1 MMQIPC
7 FFGAFFCF
15 AVYFLQRYCKASGE
29 QNEKMKDSHFLS
41 RAAAYFLKRYCK
53 ASGEQRRSDSFFG
66 SLSPKQNVA
75 GYGSEK
81 TITGKIEIISVKN
94 FFTPVIV
101 FPVTGILNI
110 LSFILATFAWLAW
123 IGILKGRS
131 TVNLGRKVM
140 DLIWTMLQLVR
151 MSTLKGRSMV
161 NLGRRNAVTT
171 PQVNL
176 TTSLHPV
183 VAQQL
188 PAIVLIMYGL

>member
-15 AVYFLQRYCKASGE
+15 ASYFLQRYCKASGE

-41 RAAAYFLKRYCK
+41 RAAAYFIKRYCK

-66 SLSPKQNVA
+66 SLYPKQNVA

-110 LSFILATFAWLAW
+110 LSFIWATFAWLAW
-123 IGILKGRS
+123 IGTLKGRS
-131 TVNLGRKVM
+131 T
-140 DLIWTMLQLVR
+140 
-151 MSTLKGRSMV
+151 V

-183 VAQQL
+183 GAQQL